1 MEADEDPD
9 IIEVMQRKPEDPAGD
24 IVVYE
29 VHDSDS
35 ECSGGADE
43 SSFLIDDSSA
53 IADDPSV
60 LEIVDSDEEPG
71 NTQLS
76 GIVTSMRRVSIPSSV
91 AAEVPAQAPQARC
104 EMMTLVSWN
113 VDGLNQ
119 QYLHQRIRAVCD
131 QILRL
136 DPDVVY
142 LQEVVPEIEPKI
154 RDSFARYRYIPGDS
168 QGYYVVTLLKED
180 TVKCKTHTVSPF
192 SSTKMERH
200 IVQAEATFNNKDF
213 ILLNTHLE
221 SMGYSSE
228 VRQVQLRRCF
238 RQCKKESLG
247 KTVILG
253 GDMNLRDSEVHSCGG
268 LPEDIQ
274 DVWTA
279 CGSDP
284 DLCYTWDMTCNDNLD
299 FGKKVT
305 ARLRFDRI
313 YVRHSEPAHLV
324 PVSFKLIG
332 QKRLETEQCFPSDH
346 WGIAVQFKCL

>member
-1 MEADEDPD
+1 MGRTRPNFAKHRAR
-9 IIEVMQRKPEDPAGD
+9 IR
-24 IVVYE
+24 
-29 VHDSDS
+29 
-35 ECSGGADE
+35 
-43 SSFLIDDSSA
+43 
-53 IADDPSV
+53 
-60 LEIVDSDEEPG
+60 
-71 NTQLS
+71 
-76 GIVTSMRRVSIPSSV
+76 RRVSIPSSV
-91 AAEVPAQAPQARC
+91 AAEVSAQAPQARR

-119 QYLHQRIRAVCD
+119 KYLHQRIRALCD

-154 RDSFARYRYIPGDS
+154 RDSFARYRYIPGDL

-200 IVQAEATFNNKDF
+200 IVQAEATFNNKDLV
-213 ILLNTHLE
+213 LLNTHLE

-238 RQCKKESLG
+238 RQCKKEPLE

-284 DLCYTWDMTCNDNLD
+284 GLCYTWDMTCNDNLD

-313 YVRHSEPAHLV
+313 YLRHSEPAHLL
-324 PVSFKLIG
+324 PVSFELIG

-346 WGIAVQFKCL
+346 WGIAVQFRCL